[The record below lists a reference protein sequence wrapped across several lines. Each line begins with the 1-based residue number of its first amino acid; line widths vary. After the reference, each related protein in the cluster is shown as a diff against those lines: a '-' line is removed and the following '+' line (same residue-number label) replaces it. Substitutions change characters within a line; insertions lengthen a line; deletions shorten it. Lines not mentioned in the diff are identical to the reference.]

1 MLRTILSISGRP
13 GLFKL
18 VTQGNNMLIVEEIT
32 PAKRRMPAYA
42 ADRIISLGDIAIYTL
57 EGEAPLAEVFDAI
70 KDKYEAKAVDINTRK
85 APADELYDFM
95 DVVLPEFDRDRV
107 YISDIKKLINWYN
120 ILVNNGITEFS
131 AEEETNA
138 EESEEDKEE
147 E

>member
-57 EGEAPLAEVFDAI
+57 EGEAPLAEVFDSI
-70 KDKYEAKAVDINTRK
+70 KDKYDAKAVDINTKK
-85 APADELYDFM
+85 APAGELHDFM
-95 DVVLPEFDRDRV
+95 DVVLPEFDKDRV
-107 YISDIKKLINWYN
+107 YITDIKKLINWYN

-131 AEEETNA
+131 ADEEIEET
-138 EESEEDKEE
+138 EEHKEE